1 MLPRLTSHLLPITR
15 KALTSSPLSPSLRPF
30 HQTSFRTF
38 PVKSHKPKH
47 EERGKKHN
55 FIKFFGGAVFVVGL
69 LLWWTDDHYD
79 DYIESVSAKKANE
92 TDKADLLEQEKKDE
106 QEWRERE
113 EGNA

>member
-1 MLPRLTSHLLPITR
+1 MNNNKHLHDRTNNARALPLPRPR
-15 KALTSSPLSPSLRPF
+15 
-30 HQTSFRTF
+30 
-38 PVKSHKPKH
+38 
-47 EERGKKHN
+47 
-55 FIKFFGGAVFVVGL
+55 
-69 LLWWTDDHYD
+69 WTDDHYD